1 MARLLFTARQ
11 FGSLSDPINQK
22 LSHQLEGLVGKPLQ
36 FMHQTHS
43 NNLHLVNKIEA
54 IKEDTDSLITDN
66 KDLALVVRI
75 ADCIPLLLYSTNLV
89 AAVHVGRKGLVNEV
103 AVKTVEKMQSLGA
116 EKVSGVVGPHICG
129 DCYEVGTEMAD
140 QITKSHPATAGKK
153 GHLNLFAGLKEQLP
167 NVDLEN
173 VGICTN
179 EKNQYFSYRK
189 AGESGRQVG
198 VISL

>member
-43 NNLHLVNKIEA
+43 NNLHLVNKVEA

-66 KDLALVVRI
+66 KDLALVVRV

-103 AVKTVEKMQSLGA
+103 AVKTVEKMLSLGA
-116 EKVSGVVGPHICG
+116 QKVSGVVGPHICG

-153 GHLNLFAGLKEQLP
+153 AHLNLFAGLKEQLP

-173 VGICTN
+173 VGICTK
-179 EKNQYFSYRK
+179 EKSQYFSYRK

>member
-11 FGSLSDPINQK
+11 FGSLSDPIDKN

-43 NNLHLVNKIEA
+43 NNLHLVNKVEA

-66 KDLALVVRI
+66 KDLALAVRI

-153 GHLNLFAGLKEQLP
+153 AHLNLFAGLKEQLP

-173 VGICTN
+173 VGICTK
-179 EKNQYFSYRK
+179 EKSQYFSYRK
-189 AGESGRQVG
+189 AGESERQVG

>member
-11 FGSLSDPINQK
+11 FGSLSDPIDQK
-22 LSHQLEGLVGKPLQ
+22 LSHQLEVLVGKPLQ

-43 NNLHLVNKIEA
+43 NNLHLVNKVEA

-66 KDLALVVRI
+66 KDLALVVRV

-153 GHLNLFAGLKEQLP
+153 DHLNLFAGLKEQLP
-167 NVDLEN
+167 KVDLEN
-173 VGICTN
+173 VGICTK
-179 EKNQYFSYRK
+179 EKSQYFSYRK
-189 AGESGRQVG
+189 ASESGRQVG

>member
-1 MARLLFTARQ
+1 MARLLFTARE

-22 LSHQLEGLVGKPLQ
+22 LSHQLEVLVGKPLQ

-43 NNLHLVNKIEA
+43 NNLHLVNNVEA

-66 KDLALVVRI
+66 KDLALVVRV

-140 QITKSHPATAGKK
+140 QIMKSHPATAGKK
-153 GHLNLFAGLKEQLP
+153 AHLNLFAGLKEQLP

-179 EKNQYFSYRK
+179 EKSQYFSYRK

>member
-11 FGSLSDPINQK
+11 FGSLSDPIDKN

-43 NNLHLVNKIEA
+43 NNLHLVNKVEA

-66 KDLALVVRI
+66 KDLALAVRI

-140 QITKSHPATAGKK
+140 KIMKSHPATAGKK
-153 GHLNLFAGLKEQLP
+153 AHLNLFAGLKEQLP

-173 VGICTN
+173 VGICTK
-179 EKNQYFSYRK
+179 EKSQYFSYRK
-189 AGESGRQVG
+189 AGESERQVG